1 MEGKEQSYG
10 ENDAFVIEPRG
21 IEHIPEDQRYGK
33 VRKLFNVWFASN
45 LHLSVW
51 TIGALGITLGLN
63 FIGAL
68 TSILTGTFLGAVVV
82 GLSVAM
88 GPKLGMPQMPQSRA
102 SFGYHG
108 NFVPAI
114 LSWLNFLGWFTVNNI
129 LGGLAMKEAL
139 HVPYLVSMLII
150 SLVTIVL
157 ALYGHN
163 LIHGFERIMT
173 WVVGLIFLVMTFVM
187 LAHHGQTGAIPHHNS
202 PVVWLTEFTVMFS
215 YAVGWSPYGADYGRY
230 LPQTTRIRGPV
241 WITTFGLF
249 ISIAWVSVVGAALAA
264 GFNGAA
270 PITLIGKTM
279 GWFSVVAYVGLA
291 LGSMSSNVLNIY
303 SGSLAALTFGLPLK
317 RWTSAILI
325 GGVSIVLSLIFS
337 SEGKAV
343 DFLQNFLLF
352 LVYWVTP
359 WFGVQAVEFYINKRT
374 RIDNVLDFYRPRGP
388 MAGIRWKGLGSFII
402 GFVVSIPFMASA
414 IYTGPIGH
422 ALKGAD
428 ISYFVSGIVAG
439 GLYYLF
445 TISERRS
452 RRASLHLA
460 RPTVDQ

>member
-1 MEGKEQSYG
+1 MAANEPIYG
-10 ENDAFVIEPRG
+10 EKDAFVIEPRG

-33 VRKLFNVWFASN
+33 VGKLFNVWFASN

-63 FIGAL
+63 FVGAF
-68 TSILTGTFLGAVVV
+68 TAILAGTFLGALVV

-108 NFVPAI
+108 NYVPAV

-129 LGGLAMKEAL
+129 LGGLAIEEAL
-139 HVPYLVSMLII
+139 HVPYIVSMLIM

-163 LIHGFERIMT
+163 LIHGFEKIMT
-173 WVVGLIFLVMTFVM
+173 WVVGIIFLIMTVVM
-187 LAHHGQTGAIPHHNS
+187 LAHHGSAPVVHHNS
-202 PVVWLTEFTVMFS
+202 AVVWLAEFTIMFS

-230 LPQTTRIRGPV
+230 LPHKTRIAGPTWV
-241 WITTFGLF
+241 TTFGLF
-249 ISIAWVSVVGAALAA
+249 LSIAWVASVGAALAV
-264 GFNGAA
+264 GFNNVA
-270 PITLIGKTM
+270 PVALIGKTM
-279 GWFSVVAYVGLA
+279 GWFSVIAYVGLA

-303 SGSLAALTFGLPLK
+303 SGSLAALTFGMPLK
-317 RWTSAILI
+317 RWASALLI
-325 GGVSIVLSLIFS
+325 GGISIIISLIFS

-359 WFGVQAVEFYINKRT
+359 WFAIQAVEFYINR
-374 RIDNVLDFYRPRGP
+374 RARVENVLDFYRPHGP
-388 MAGIRWKGLGSFII
+388 LKGVRWSGLGSYII
-402 GFVVSIPFMASA
+402 GIAVSVPFMASA

-422 ALKGAD
+422 ALQGAD
-428 ISYFVSGIVAG
+428 LSYFVSAIVAG
-439 GLYYLF
+439 GLYLLF
-445 TISERRS
+445 TGSERRAAATHGTQAG
-452 RRASLHLA
+452 ASA
-460 RPTVDQ
+460 ES